1 MLGKTLLPAIKKPV
15 TPRNRPM
22 TTSSKLDEAAYKSAD
37 EVLEMLGTSAA
48 GLNEDEAAARLEEYG
63 PNQVAHE
70 EKEGWL
76 HRLYVSARNPL
87 VILLTVLAFCPTQ
100 REISPPV
107 QS

>member
-1 MLGKTLLPAIKKPV
+1 MLGKTLLPEIKKPV
-15 TPRNRPM
+15 APGNRPPPP
-22 TTSSKLDEAAYKSAD
+22 SSKLDEAAYKSAD

>member
-1 MLGKTLLPAIKKPV
+1 MLGKTLLPEIRKPV
-15 TPRNRPM
+15 APRNRPAQQ
-22 TTSSKLDEAAYKSAD
+22 SPQLEQAAYKSVD